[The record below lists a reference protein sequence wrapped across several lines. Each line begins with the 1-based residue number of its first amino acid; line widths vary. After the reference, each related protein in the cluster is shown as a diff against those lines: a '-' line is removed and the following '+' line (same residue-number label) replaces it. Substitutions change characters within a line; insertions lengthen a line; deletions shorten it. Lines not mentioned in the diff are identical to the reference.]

1 MLADSI
7 VLEALDV
14 GDCKFTEDPDTYMA
28 AVYPNDDPDGPM
40 RGNAR
45 GYPDAK
51 DKDGNPDPKPPQSS
65 CGLRA
70 AACCVKARVDWP
82 PLYESYLHRNDI
94 MTVLDQMAK
103 KSGAACAPSKNSN
116 DPFHGLKAGSLLYIG
131 KGMTAHFIVVTSCLA
146 AVFEEDGSAEIQLR
160 THEGGGGAGNVLAN
174 KDRTLDYN
182 PRNGVVTVVGD
193 RFNRT
198 VNYWVDPDQLPALP

>member
-7 VLEALDV
+7 VAEALRV
-14 GDCKFTEDPDTYMA
+14 GDCKFTEDPDTYME
-28 AVYPNDDPDGPM
+28 AVYINDDPEGPM

-45 GYPDAK
+45 GYPDA
-51 DKDGNPDPKPPQSS
+51 DPPKPPQSS

-103 KSGAACAPSKNSN
+103 KCGAACAPTKNSN

-131 KGMTAHFIVVTSCLA
+131 KGMVAHFIVVTSDPTITLEQE
-146 AVFEEDGSAEIQLR
+146 FPDGTTGLQVVID

-174 KDRTLDYN
+174 KQRILLYN
-182 PRNGVVTVVGD
+182 SKTGAVKVSGD
-193 RFNRT
+193 QFNRT
-198 VNYWVDPDQLPALP
+198 VNYWVDPDQLPAMP